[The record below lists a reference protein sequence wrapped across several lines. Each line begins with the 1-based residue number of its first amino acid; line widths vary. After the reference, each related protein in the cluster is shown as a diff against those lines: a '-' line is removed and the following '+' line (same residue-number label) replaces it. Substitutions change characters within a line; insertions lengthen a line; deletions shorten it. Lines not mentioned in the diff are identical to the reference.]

1 MVQLHAFRQL
11 LRVVSL
17 CLVTLAAVSTITV
30 ASSTSASARSYHRAI
45 RHFHAHYVHAHYA
58 HRHFAG
64 RYLAYRHYR
73 HVARRSRWDA
83 GVAQMRA
90 GGFAGSNASI
100 VPYSSS
106 GMASPAGA
114 KASQGSFASQSNF
127 SSQASFGSSD
137 LVADA
142 RRYIGGNPTGR
153 GSLWCARFMNMVLQQ
168 TGHSGT
174 GSDLASSF
182 AHYGTRVSG
191 PQIGAI
197 AVMGRR
203 GGGHVGI
210 ITGVDASGNPIMI
223 SGNNGNRV
231 REAPIARGRIYA
243 YVLPNG

>member
-1 MVQLHAFRQL
+1 MVQLHAFRRL

-17 CLVTLAAVSTITV
+17 CVVTLASVSTVMI
-30 ASSTSASARSYHRAI
+30 ASSSPASARSHHRTI
-45 RHFHAHYVHAHYA
+45 HHVHAHY
-58 HRHFAG
+58 AG

-73 HVARRSRWDA
+73 HYRHVARLSRWDA
-83 GVAQMRA
+83 GVAHMRA
-90 GGFAGSNASI
+90 GGFADANASI
-100 VPYSSS
+100 APNYPAPNYASSTAAPS
-106 GMASPAGA
+106 
-114 KASQGSFASQSNF
+114 
-127 SSQASFGSSD
+127 SFGSSD

-168 TGHSGT
+168 TGHRGT
-174 GSDLASSF
+174 GSDMASSF
-182 AHYGTRVSG
+182 ARYGQRISG

-210 ITGVDASGNPIMI
+210 ITGIDASGNPIMI

-231 REAPIARGRIYA
+231 REAPISRGRIYA
-243 YVLPNG
+243 YVMPTG